1 MLTTRNS
8 AFRVIM
14 LSLMKQS
21 LTKVLQYCSVKT
33 MSTAKILEEPYHKV
47 TEMPRQKLRGPV
59 FQS

>member
-1 MLTTRNS
+1 
-8 AFRVIM
+8 M